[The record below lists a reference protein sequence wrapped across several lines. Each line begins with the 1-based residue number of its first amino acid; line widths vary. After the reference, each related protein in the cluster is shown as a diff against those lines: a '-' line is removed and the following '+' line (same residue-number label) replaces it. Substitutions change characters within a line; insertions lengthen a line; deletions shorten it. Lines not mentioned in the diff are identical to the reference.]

1 MENVFHIC
9 CMKLHFQKK
18 IRQHYYS
25 AMSYTDSRVGLVL
38 EQLDKSGFADDTI
51 IVLLGD
57 HGTFERLN

>member
-1 MENVFHIC
+1 
-9 CMKLHFQKK
+9 MKLYFQKK